1 MPARIALVEDS
12 EEVRRFARM
21 LLTRKGFEVEEFP
34 DGAAA
39 LDVVLDRPPDL
50 VVSDVQMPKLDGLE
64 LTRRIRE
71 RYDKARLPIVLVS
84 VMSEEEDIVRG
95 FEAGANDYLVK
106 PYRPAELL
114 AKVSVLAKE
123 GPYLR
128 KPDEPLPPEPPV
140 PGSTPVDGQHVAKTD
155 SDTRLISLGAGTKSE
170 VKYFF
175 DKYEIRGEYGRGGMG
190 TVYRAVKRDD
200 GRPVALKVLAPR
212 LSESRTAIAR
222 FLREIKVL
230 SELECD
236 NVVKVYDHGY
246 DNGRYFLAMEAVEGD
261 ALDRIVQREGPLG
274 EKGAV
279 DAFAQ
284 SARALQAIA
293 DRGLVHRDV
302 KPANILRRQ
311 DGLVKLVDFGLA
323 KHENDVSGLSESGY
337 ALGTPYYIAPEIIEG
352 GKPDAR
358 SDLFALGVTMFESLT
373 GRRPFTGV
381 VPYQIF
387 QLIVSGP
394 KPDLYAARPSLSH
407 ALGIIVDKLLERDPR
422 KRYQRASDVEG
433 ELREVEKRL

>member
-1 MPARIALVEDS
+1 VAPRIALVEDS

-21 LLTRKGFEVEEFP
+21 LLVRKGFLVDEYP

-39 LDVVLDRPPDL
+39 LEAILDAPPDL
-50 VVSDVQMPKLDGLE
+50 VVSDIQMPRLDGLE
-64 LTRRIRE
+64 LTKRLRE
-71 RYDKARLPIVLVS
+71 RFDKAQLPVVLVS

-106 PYRPAELL
+106 PYRNAELL

-123 GPYLR
+123 GTFLR
-128 KPDEPLPPEPPV
+128 RPDEPELPPEDAKPTPQREGPV
-140 PGSTPVDGQHVAKTD
+140 ESD
-155 SDTRLISLGAGTKSE
+155 SDTRLISLGAKEKSQ

-175 DKYEIRGEYGRGGMG
+175 DKYEIQGEYGRGGMG

-200 GRPVALKVLAPR
+200 GAQVALKVLAPR

-230 SELECD
+230 SDLECP
-236 NVVKVYDHGY
+236 NVVRILDHGY

-261 ALDRIVQREGPLG
+261 ALDRIVQREGPLS
-274 EKGAV
+274 ERAATQV
-279 DAFAQ
+279 FAQ
-284 SARALQAIA
+284 AARALAAIVEK
-293 DRGLVHRDV
+293 GLVHRDV
-302 KPANILRRQ
+302 KPANILRRV

-323 KHENDVSGLSESGY
+323 KHEHDQSGLSESGY

-352 GKPDAR
+352 AKPDAR
-358 SDLFALGVTMFESLT
+358 SDLFALGVSLFETLS
-373 GRRPFTGV
+373 GRRPFSGA

-387 QLIVSGP
+387 KLIVSGP
-394 KPDLYAARPSLSH
+394 KPDIHELRPTLSRSLE
-407 ALGIIVDKLLERDPR
+407 LVVDKLLERDPR
-422 KRYQRASDVEG
+422 KRYQSASDVESDLL
-433 ELREVEKRL
+433 ELERRLPA

>member
-1 MPARIALVEDS
+1 MAARIALVEDS

-21 LLTRKGFEVEEFP
+21 LLSRKGFEVEEFP

-39 LDVVLDRPPDL
+39 LDMVLTRPPDL
-50 VVSDVQMPKLDGLE
+50 VVSDVQMPRLDGLE
-64 LTRRIRE
+64 LTRKIRE

-128 KPDEPLPPEPPV
+128 KPDEPLPPEPP
-140 PGSTPVDGQHVAKTD
+140 PGEAQAEPKTE
-155 SDTRLISLGAGTKSE
+155 SDTRLISLGAGSKSE

-175 DKYEIRGEYGRGGMG
+175 DKYEITGEYGRGGMG

-200 GRPVALKVLAPR
+200 KRPVALKVLAPR

-236 NVVKVYDHGY
+236 NVVKVWDHGY

-274 EKGAV
+274 ERMAG
-279 DAFAQ
+279 DIYAQ
-284 SARALQAIA
+284 AAHALQAIA
-293 DRGLVHRDV
+293 EKGLVHRDV

-323 KHENDVSGLSESGY
+323 KHEHDTSGLSESGY

-352 GKPDAR
+352 GKPDQR
-358 SDLFALGVTMFESLT
+358 SDLFALGVTMFEGLT

-394 KPDLYAARPSLSH
+394 RPDLYAARPTLSH

-422 KRYQRASDVEG
+422 KRYQKASEVERD
-433 ELREVEKRL
+433 LREVEKRLT

>member
-1 MPARIALVEDS
+1 MGARIALVEDS

-21 LLTRKGFEVEEFP
+21 LLTRKGFDVDEFP

-39 LDVVLDRPPDL
+39 LENVLSKPPDL
-50 VVSDVQMPKLDGLE
+50 VVSDVQMPRLDGLE
-64 LTRRIRE
+64 LTRKLRE

-128 KPDEPLPPEPPV
+128 KPDEPLPPEPPA
-140 PGSTPVDGQHVAKTD
+140 PRTPADGQAAAKTD
-155 SDTRLISLGAGTKSE
+155 SDTRLISLGAGAKSE

-236 NVVKVYDHGY
+236 NVVTVYDHGY

-261 ALDRIVQREGPLG
+261 ALDRIVGREGPLA
-274 EKGAV
+274 EKTTADV
-279 DAFAQ
+279 FAQ
-284 SARALQAIA
+284 AARALHAIA
-293 DRGLVHRDV
+293 DKGLVHRDV

-323 KHENDVSGLSESGY
+323 KHENDASGLSESGY

-352 GKPDAR
+352 GRPDAR
-358 SDLFALGVTMFESLT
+358 SDLFALGVTMFEGLT

-394 KPDLYAARPSLSH
+394 KPDIFAGRPSLGRP
-407 ALGIIVDKLLERDPR
+407 LGAVVEKLLERDPR
-422 KRYQRASDVEG
+422 KRYQRATDVESD
-433 ELREVEKRL
+433 LREVERRL

>member
-21 LLTRKGFEVEEFP
+21 LLTRKGFDVDEFP
-34 DGAAA
+34 DGASA

-50 VVSDVQMPKLDGLE
+50 VVSDVQMPRLDGLE
-64 LTRRIRE
+64 LTRKIRE
-71 RYDKARLPIVLVS
+71 RFDKARLPIVLVS

-123 GPYLR
+123 GPFLR
-128 KPDEPLPPEPPV
+128 KPEEPLPPEPSA
-140 PGSTPVDGQHVAKTD
+140 GTPQDGAPKTD
-155 SDTRLISLGAGTKSE
+155 SDTRLISLGAGAKSE

-230 SELECD
+230 SDLTCD
-236 NVVKVYDHGY
+236 NVVIVYDHGY

-261 ALDRIVQREGPLG
+261 ALDRIVQREGPLP
-274 EKGAV
+274 EKAAIQV
-279 DAFAQ
+279 FAQ
-284 SARALQAIA
+284 AAHALQAIA
-293 DRGLVHRDV
+293 EKGLVHRDV

-337 ALGTPYYIAPEIIEG
+337 ALGTPYYIAPEVIEG

-358 SDLFALGVTMFESLT
+358 SDLFALGVTMFEALT

-394 KPDLYAARPSLSH
+394 KPDIFALRPSLSR
-407 ALGIIVDKLLERDPR
+407 AVGIVVEKLLERDPR
-422 KRYQRASDVEG
+422 KRYQTAAEVEAD
-433 ELREVEKRL
+433 LRELEKRLGH

>member
-1 MPARIALVEDS
+1 MPAHIALVEDS

-21 LLTRKGFEVEEFP
+21 LLVRKGFEVEEFP

-39 LDVVLDRPPDL
+39 LEVVLAKPPDL
-50 VVSDVQMPKLDGLE
+50 VVSDVQMPKVDGLE

-71 RYDKARLPIVLVS
+71 KYDKARLPIVLVS

-114 AKVSVLAKE
+114 AKVSVLARE
-123 GPYLR
+123 GPFLK
-128 KPDEPLPPEPPV
+128 KPEEPAL
-140 PGSTPVDGQHVAKTD
+140 PVDAPGDPAKPQTD
-155 SDTRLISLGAGTKSE
+155 SDTRLISLGTQSKSE

-200 GRPVALKVLAPR
+200 QRQVALKVLAPR

-230 SELECD
+230 SDLECD
-236 NVVKVYDHGY
+236 NVVKVWDHGY

-261 ALDRIVQREGPLG
+261 ALDRIVQREGPLP
-274 EKGAV
+274 EK
-279 DAFAQ
+279 
-284 SARALQAIA
+284 SAAAIFSQAASALQAIA
-293 DRGLVHRDV
+293 DKGLVHRDV
-302 KPANILRRQ
+302 KPANILRRS

-323 KHENDVSGLSESGY
+323 KHEHDQSGLSESGY

-358 SDLFALGVTMFESLT
+358 SDLFALGVTMFETLA

-394 KPDLYAARPSLSH
+394 KPDLTQQRPSISNAMNL
-407 ALGIIVDKLLERDPR
+407 VVEKLLERDPR
-422 KRYQRASDVEG
+422 KRYQRAKDVEADLA
-433 ELREVEKRL
+433 ELEKRLP